1 MQRIGTLAANSA
13 ALRDGASTLLSGTT
27 ELSKGGTTL
36 LNGSNQV
43 KDGITQ
49 LQDGAHT
56 LKDGMQEFDEQGI
69 RKLKDTVEK
78 ELGNILDR
86 LEALTSAQCSYD
98 TFSGKAKDMEGNV
111 KFVIETD
118 AIK

>member
-1 MQRIGTLAANSA
+1 
-13 ALRDGASTLLSGTT
+13 
-27 ELSKGGTTL
+27 
-36 LNGSNQV
+36 
-43 KDGITQ
+43 
-49 LQDGAHT
+49 
-56 LKDGMQEFDEQGI
+56 MQEFNEQGT

-86 LEALTSAQCSYD
+86 LESLTSDQCSYD

-118 AIK
+118 CRMPLTAAAARLHLTSS

>member
-1 MQRIGTLAANSA
+1 MQNGSKQVKTESHNF
-13 ALRDGASTLLSGTT
+13 RDGAR
-27 ELSKGGTTL
+27 
-36 LNGSNQV
+36 
-43 KDGITQ
+43 
-49 LQDGAHT
+49 T
-56 LKDGMQEFDEQGI
+56 LKDGMQEFNEQGT

-86 LEALTSAQCSYD
+86 LESLTSDQCSYD

>member
-1 MQRIGTLAANSA
+1 
-13 ALRDGASTLLSGTT
+13 
-27 ELSKGGTTL
+27 
-36 LNGSNQV
+36 
-43 KDGITQ
+43 
-49 LQDGAHT
+49 
-56 LKDGMQEFDEQGI
+56 MQEFNEQGT

-86 LEALTSAQCSYD
+86 LESLTSDQCSYD
-98 TFSGKAKDMEGNV
+98 TFSGKAKDMERNV

>member
-1 MQRIGTLAANSA
+1 MQGT
-13 ALRDGASTLLSGTT
+13 
-27 ELSKGGTTL
+27 
-36 LNGSNQV
+36 
-43 KDGITQ
+43 
-49 LQDGAHT
+49 
-56 LKDGMQEFDEQGI
+56 

-86 LEALTSAQCSYD
+86 LESLTSDQCSYD

>member
-1 MQRIGTLAANSA
+1 
-13 ALRDGASTLLSGTT
+13 
-27 ELSKGGTTL
+27 
-36 LNGSNQV
+36 
-43 KDGITQ
+43 
-49 LQDGAHT
+49 
-56 LKDGMQEFDEQGI
+56 MQEFNEQGT

-86 LEALTSAQCSYD
+86 LESLTSDQCSYD

-118 AIK
+118 AIKSDEQHTLIRASLSRYWIFITQKP